1 MMILKWDTLPYG
13 DQVNRATELII
24 SFHSMKSLAEYT
36 VSLEERLNK
45 VIKQKTQTND
55 VSLDKSQR
63 VK

>member
-1 MMILKWDTLPYG
+1 MMILKWGMHPYG

-45 VIKQKTQTND
+45 VIKPKTQTND